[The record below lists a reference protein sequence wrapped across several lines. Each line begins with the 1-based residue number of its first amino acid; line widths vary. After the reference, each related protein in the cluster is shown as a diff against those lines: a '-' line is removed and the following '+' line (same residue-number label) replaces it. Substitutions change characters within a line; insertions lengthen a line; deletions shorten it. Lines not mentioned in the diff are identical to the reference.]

1 MPLLFSYGS
10 LLHEHVQ
17 LATFGRV
24 LVGTADALPGFQRI
38 QIAVTDAARA
48 AQLDA
53 THLTNVIRSA
63 SAESCVPGMLFEIS
77 DEELAVADEY
87 ERRDAYRRVPAK
99 FASGREGWLY
109 MATP

>member
-24 LVGTADALPGFQRI
+24 LAGSAETLPGFQRI
-38 QIAVTDAARA
+38 SIAITDSARA

-53 THLTNVIRSA
+53 AHLTNVVRSE
-63 SAESCVPGMLFEIS
+63 SADSGVVGMLFEIS
-77 DEELAVADEY
+77 DAELAVADEY
-87 ERRDAYRRVPAK
+87 ERRDAYRRVPAT
-99 FASGREGWLY
+99 FASGRAGWLY
-109 MATP
+109 VATP